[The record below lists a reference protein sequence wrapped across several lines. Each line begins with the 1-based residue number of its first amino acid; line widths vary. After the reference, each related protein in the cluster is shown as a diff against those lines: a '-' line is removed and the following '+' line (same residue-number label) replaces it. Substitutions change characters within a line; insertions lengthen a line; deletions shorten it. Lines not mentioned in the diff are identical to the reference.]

1 MLSAPQAITGDV
13 DVREVSNKDAYVIAT
28 ARDYRWFSVLSV
40 YASIRCDDRD
50 SWMRPVVAE
59 AEGRCLQWVSARRVE
74 DDSMVGGAA
83 FFREYI
89 AFHHCPGSR
98 VSHSC
103 IREVKSSDRL
113 QISQS
118 A

>member
-1 MLSAPQAITGDV
+1 MLSAPQAITDDV

-28 ARDYRWFSVLSV
+28 ARDYPDHSVLSV
-40 YASIRCDDRD
+40 YESIRCDDRD

-59 AEGRCLQWVSARRVE
+59 AEGRCLQWVSARRIE

-83 FFREYI
+83 WFREYI
-89 AFHHCPGSR
+89 AFHECPGVLVR
-98 VSHSC
+98 HTC
-103 IREVKSSDRL
+103 TREVNSDRV